1 MPKKP
6 RRDPSAFTPKMDFHR
21 QRRVDFAD
29 HEVFMAFYNDTGAE
43 AFMEWWHL
51 EGRKAF
57 VSYCLTH
64 DWECE
69 VQPIPMAK
77 F

>member
-6 RRDPSAFTPKMDFHR
+6 RRDPSAFVPKMDFHR
-21 QRRVDFAD
+21 RREVRFAD
-29 HEVFMAFYNDTGAE
+29 HEVFMTFHNDAGTE
-43 AFMEWWHL
+43 AFMEWWAAQ
-51 EGRKAF
+51 GQAAF
-57 VSYCLTH
+57 VHYCLTH

-69 VQPIPMAK
+69 VQPIPTAK